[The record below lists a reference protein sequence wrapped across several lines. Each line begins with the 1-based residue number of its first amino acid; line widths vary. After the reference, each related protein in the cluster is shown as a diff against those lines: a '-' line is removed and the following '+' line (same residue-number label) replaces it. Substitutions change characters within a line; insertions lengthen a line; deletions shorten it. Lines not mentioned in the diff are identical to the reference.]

1 MGYQG
6 EDVSVIKEL
15 LSGFSS
21 ADKVK
26 DFTVLMRENNK
37 TLGRRLCGEKSH
49 TNCFEIYFIGAAAW
63 PEDLATMEEVKASKS
78 QVRIGIDV
86 LAPITKNLA
95 DYLSR

>member
-1 MGYQG
+1 MRRKKPHQ
-6 EDVSVIKEL
+6 L
-15 LSGFSS
+15 LRN
-21 ADKVK
+21 
-26 DFTVLMRENNK
+26 L
-37 TLGRRLCGEKSH
+37 
-49 TNCFEIYFIGAAAW
+49 IGAAAW